1 MTSPIAN
8 FSGLA
13 SGVQW
18 NDIVDQLMKAEEA
31 RRVTP
36 IVNRLDRA
44 TAAREAWTT
53 FRGLVDTLN
62 DTARAL
68 RTSGFGGFLSTVTPS
83 PTSGRTLFSAAASPL
98 AEPGR
103 YRVEVVQTAE
113 TARLGGVRVADRDA
127 ALGLSGDFA
136 INGTTIAIEATDSL
150 SAVRD
155 KINAANT
162 GATPTGVV
170 ATIQNDGPTGG
181 RLLLSASTAG
191 ADTLTL
197 TDGTGGLARELGFL
211 DSRTAPVS
219 STTASIAA
227 AMGITV
233 SPPPATI
240 RVGGRTITV
249 DLNTDSIGS
258 IVAKINAAGGQA
270 SAEAIAFGNETRYR
284 LVTDGN
290 VTADPGDPNSQAVID
305 ALGFAAGEAG
315 AVRQVSATG
324 VFTDAGG
331 TAVTAGTSLAGLRLD
346 GTGLGLSAGDAINIR
361 GLRGDGTAVTTGIVI
376 APGDTVQ
383 DLLDRINDATS
394 GFGAGTRTATAT
406 LGPDGSIRLTD
417 ATGGASRLSMSM
429 SIVRADGS
437 TGSMGATTV
446 ETAGRARQLQEGRN
460 AIVRVDGT
468 EYVRST
474 NAITDAIPN
483 VTLTLTGAE
492 AGTESELV
500 IERNVDGA
508 ADAMKKFTEAYTAVR
523 KFYDE
528 QRASDAPLYGNS
540 SLRSVVDSFTAALR
554 TEAAGNETYTRAT
567 LTGVSLDVNGLL
579 TFDAT
584 KFKEALAAKPGE
596 IGALF
601 GAAGVGG
608 AFVTATDAATSF
620 ASGSISLQVRSLDD
634 STQRLSRREQD
645 LRQRLEERRAQL
657 VEEFT
662 RMESALS
669 KLNAQGTA
677 LAGLISGAQARK

>member
-1 MTSPIAN
+1 MTAPIAN

-18 NDIVDQLMKAEEA
+18 NDLVEQLMKAEEA

-36 IVNRLDRA
+36 IVDRLDRA

-53 FRGLVDTLN
+53 FRRLVDTLN

-68 RTSGFGGFLSTVTPS
+68 RTRGFGGFLTSVTPS
-83 PTSGRTLFSAAASPL
+83 PTSGRTLFSAAASSL

-113 TARLGGVRVADRDA
+113 TARLGGARVADRGA
-127 ALGLSGDFA
+127 ALGLVGDFA
-136 INGTTIAIEATDSL
+136 INGTSITIAATDSL
-150 SAVRD
+150 TAIRD

-181 RLLLSASTAG
+181 RLLLSAATAG
-191 ADTLTL
+191 AGTLTL

-219 STTASIAA
+219 STTEAIAA
-227 AMGITV
+227 AMGIAV

-249 DLNTDSIGS
+249 DLTTDSIGS

-270 SAEAIAFGNETRYR
+270 SAEAIAFGDETRYR

-290 VTADPGDPNSQAVID
+290 VTADPGDANSQAVID

-315 AVRQVSATG
+315 AVRQAVATG
-324 VFTDAGG
+324 AFTDAGG
-331 TAVTAGTSLAGLRLD
+331 AVVTASTPLAGLRLD
-346 GTGLGLSAGDAINIR
+346 GADLGLAEGDAINIR
-361 GLRGDGTAVTTGIVI
+361 GLRGDGTAVTIGIAI
-376 APGDTVQ
+376 DPGETVQ
-383 DLLDRINDATS
+383 DLLDKINDATA
-394 GFGAGTRTATAT
+394 GFGAGTRPATAT
-406 LGPDGSIRLTD
+406 LGADGTIRLID
-417 ATGGASRLSMSM
+417 AAGGASRLSMSM

-437 TGSMGATTV
+437 TGSMGTTTV
-446 ETAGRARQLQEGRN
+446 ETAGRTRQLQEGRN
-460 AIVRVDGT
+460 AIVRVNGT

-500 IERNVDGA
+500 VERNVDGA
-508 ADAMKKFTEAYTAVR
+508 ADAVKQFTEAYTAVR

-528 QRASDAPLYGNS
+528 QRKVDAPLYGNS

-567 LTGVSLDVNGLL
+567 LAGVSLGVNGML

-584 KFKEALAAKPGE
+584 KFKEALAAKPAE
-596 IGALF
+596 VGALF
-601 GAAGVGG
+601 GLTGIGG
-608 AFVTATDAATSF
+608 AFVRATDAATSF
-620 ASGSISLQVRSLDD
+620 TSGSISLQVRSLDE
-634 STQRLSRREQD
+634 STQRLNRREQD

-669 KLNAQGTA
+669 RLNAQGTA
-677 LAGLISGAQARK
+677 LAGLISSTQARK